1 MENTIND
8 VQTKVENNVV
18 EEEKVSEATKKNEP
32 KKRKS
37 ISYAKWG
44 VIFILPFF
52 IAYLLFT
59 LYPQLLTIIYS
70 FTEYRKAGKGV
81 TYIGPDFIGFNNYE
95 TLFTVGET
103 GSIMILQCL
112 WNTVIMWVMGAVVQ
126 LAFSLLLALFFT
138 STRLNIK
145 AAGFFKSVF
154 YMPNLIMASAFALLI
169 FAIFDNSDAGPINQI
184 IKALGWTEKGV
195 DFITTYPWSTR
206 GIVAFINFL
215 MWFGN
220 TTILLMAGIMGID
233 ESLFESARLDGA
245 SSTRVFTDITLPL
258 LKPILVYVAITSMIG
273 GLQMYDVP
281 SVLTKGYGSPNN
293 KTKTL
298 VMLLNDY
305 LSVGNYGM
313 SGAIAVVLFIITGIF
328 SVIVFKSINKK
339 D

>member
-18 EEEKVSEATKKNEP
+18 EEVAVSETIKKNEP
-32 KKRKS
+32 KKKKS

-59 LYPQLLTIIYS
+59 LYPQILTIIYS
-70 FTEYRKAGKGV
+70 FNEYRKSGIGV
-81 TYIGPDFIGFNNYE
+81 TYIGPDFIGFKNYE

-112 WNTVIMWVMGAVVQ
+112 WNTIIMWVLGAVFQ
-126 LAFSLLLALFFT
+126 LIVSLLLALFFT

-154 YMPNLIMASAFALLI
+154 YMPNLIMAAAFAFL
-169 FAIFDNSDAGPINQI
+169 FYAIFNSIGPVNQI
-184 IKALGWTEKGV
+184 LQALGWTDKNI
-195 DFITTYPWSTR
+195 DFITTYTWSTR
-206 GIVAFINFL
+206 GLVAFMNFL

-281 SVLTKGYGSPNN
+281 SVLTKGYGSPDNS
-293 KTKTL
+293 TKTL

-305 LSVGNYGM
+305 LSVNNYGM
-313 SGAIAVVLFIITGIF
+313 SGAVAVVLFVITGIF
-328 SVIVFKSINKK
+328 SILVFKSINKK
-339 D
+339 N

>member
-8 VQTKVENNVV
+8 VQTNVENNVS
-18 EEEKVSEATKKNEP
+18 EEEVVAEATKKNEP
-32 KKRKS
+32 KKKKS

-59 LYPQLLTIIYS
+59 LYPQILTIVYS
-70 FTEYRKAGKGV
+70 FNEYRKSGVGV

-95 TLFTVGET
+95 TLFSVNESGY
-103 GSIMILQCL
+103 IMILQCL
-112 WNTVIMWVMGAVVQ
+112 WNTIIMWVLGAVFQ
-126 LAFSLLLALFFT
+126 LVVSLLLALFFT

-154 YMPNLIMASAFALLI
+154 YMPNLIMAAAFSFLI
-169 FAIFDNSDAGPINQI
+169 FAIFEGSDAGPVNQI
-184 IKALGWTEKGV
+184 IKALGWTDKNI

-206 GIVAFINFL
+206 SLVAFMNFL

-313 SGAIAVVLFIITGIF
+313 SGAVAVILFVITGVF
-328 SVIVFKSINKK
+328 SVIVFRSINKK
-339 D
+339 N

>member
-8 VQTKVENNVV
+8 VQSKVENNVV
-18 EEEKVSEATKKNEP
+18 EEEKVSETTKKNEP
-32 KKRKS
+32 KKKKS

-59 LYPQLLTIIYS
+59 LYPQILTIIYS
-70 FTEYRKAGKGV
+70 FNEYRKSGIGV
-81 TYIGPDFIGFNNYE
+81 TYIGPDFIGFKNYE

-112 WNTVIMWVMGAVVQ
+112 WNTIIMWVLGAVFQ
-126 LAFSLLLALFFT
+126 LIVSLLLALFFT

-154 YMPNLIMASAFALLI
+154 YMPNLIMAAAFAFL
-169 FAIFDNSDAGPINQI
+169 FYAIFNSIGPVNQI
-184 IKALGWTEKGV
+184 LQALGWTDKNI
-195 DFITTYPWSTR
+195 DFITTYTWSTR
-206 GIVAFINFL
+206 GLVAFMNFL

-281 SVLTKGYGSPNN
+281 SVLTKGYGSPDNS
-293 KTKTL
+293 TKTL

-305 LSVGNYGM
+305 LSVNNYGM
-313 SGAIAVVLFIITGIF
+313 SGAVAVVLFVITGIF
-328 SVIVFKSINKK
+328 SILVFKSINKK
-339 D
+339 N